1 MSLNT
6 LPPDSAE
13 QTTDLS
19 IQGMSCAACARRIEK
34 QLSRAEGVQEAQ
46 VNYATHRARV
56 RFNSKESSLPALIS
70 VVKNTGY
77 GAMPIQR
84 PEEAL
89 EAEEKARAE
98 EVKDLTRRFALSAT
112 LTIPLLILAMAH
124 GKIDFSGMSAV
135 QMLLATPVLFYGG
148 APFFSGAWKA
158 LRHRAADMNLLVA
171 IGSGAAYLY
180 SVIATLF
187 PSAFSRVSSDGMGH
201 SSTMGHS
208 GMPAVYY
215 EAAAAIIAFLLL
227 GKLLEARAK
236 GKTGEAIKKLMGLQ
250 AKTARVLRDG
260 NELDVPI
267 EAVAIGDLV
276 LVRPGEKIP
285 VDGVVESGS
294 SSVDESM
301 LTGESLP
308 IAKAVGDEVFGAT
321 MNATGSLRVKATHVG
336 LDTAIAQIV
345 RLVQDAQGS
354 RAPIAR
360 LADTVSG
367 YFTPVVL
374 IIAVLTFVAWFSLAP
389 ADTRLT
395 MAFVN
400 AVAVLVI
407 ACPCALGLATP
418 TAILVG
424 TGKGAQSGILIKGG
438 AALEQAYKLTAI
450 VLDKTGTI
458 TEGKPALTD
467 LVTFGESENDAL
479 RLIAGVEALSEHPLA
494 AAIVTSAKEKGLTVP
509 PAENFQAIVGR
520 GAIATVEG
528 REVLIGN
535 QAFFEERGIAI
546 EATLLPLDQLAQA
559 GKTPLLAAA
568 DGKLL
573 ALVAVSDPIKASS
586 REAIARLKRLGLE
599 VVMLTGDNQKT
610 AAAVA
615 AQVGIEREVAEVM
628 PEGKVAEIK
637 RLQVSGSV
645 VGMVGDGINDA
656 PALAQADIGIAIG
669 TGTDVAMEASD
680 ITLIKGDLNSVASA
694 IALSKATMTTIKQN
708 LFWAFIYNLVGIP
721 IAAGLLYPFTGWLL
735 SPVFASAAMSL
746 SSVSV
751 VVNSLRLKSFKVR
764 VA

>member
-1 MSLNT
+1 MTTPSAT
-6 LPPDSAE
+6 PDSAE
-13 QTTDLS
+13 QTADLS
-19 IQGMSCAACARRIEK
+19 VTGMSCAACARRIEK
-34 QLSRAEGVQEAQ
+34 QLGLASGVSVAG
-46 VNYATHRARV
+46 VNYATSRARV
-56 RFNSKESSLPALIS
+56 TFDAKTTSIENLVG
-70 VVKNTGY
+70 VVKDTGY
-77 GAMPIQR
+77 GAALIQR

-89 EAEEKARAE
+89 EAEEKARAD
-98 EVKDLTRRFALSAT
+98 EVKDLTRSFTVST
-112 LTIPLLILAMAH
+112 VLTVPLLTLAMLH
-124 GKIDFSGMSAV
+124 GKIEFVGMNVV
-135 QMLLATPVLFYGG
+135 QLVLATPVLFYGG
-148 APFFSGAWKA
+148 AHFFSGAWKA

-171 IGSGAAYLY
+171 IGSGAAYGY
-180 SVIATLF
+180 SVLATLF
-187 PSAFSRVSSDGMGH
+187 PHAFAQVNSNG
-201 SSTMGHS
+201 MGHS
-208 GMPAVYY
+208 GMPAVYF
-215 EAAAAIIAFLLL
+215 EAAAAIITFLLL

-260 NELDVPI
+260 SELDIPI
-267 EAVAIGDLV
+267 EAVAISDIV

-285 VDGVVESGS
+285 VDGIVAGGT

-308 IAKAVGDEVFGAT
+308 VSKAIGDEVFGAT

-336 LDTAIAQIV
+336 LDTALAQIV

-374 IIAVLTFVAWFSLAP
+374 IIAVLTFVVWFSFAP
-389 ADTRLT
+389 ADPRLT

-400 AVAVLVI
+400 AVSVLVI

-438 AALEQAYKLTAI
+438 AALEQAYKMTAI

-458 TEGKPALTD
+458 TEGKPTLTD
-467 LVTFGESENDAL
+467 LVTFSGSESEAL

-494 AAIVTSAKEKGLTVP
+494 AAIVKAAKEKGLTI
-509 PAENFQAIVGR
+509 PAAEHFEAILGR
-520 GAIATVEG
+520 GAVAKVES

-535 QAFFEERGIAI
+535 QAFLEERGIAI
-546 EATLLPLDQLAQA
+546 DAAVLQLDQLALE
-559 GKTPLLAAA
+559 GKTPMLAAA
-568 DGKLL
+568 SGKLL
-573 ALVAVSDPIKASS
+573 AIIAVADPIKASS
-586 REAIARLKRLGLE
+586 KEAVARLKRLGLE

-610 AAAVA
+610 AHAVA
-615 AQVGIEREVAEVM
+615 AQVGIESVVAEVL
-628 PEGKVAEIK
+628 PQDKVAEIK
-637 RLQVSGSV
+637 RLQALGRV

-680 ITLIKGDLNSVASA
+680 ITLIKGDLNGVASA

-751 VVNSLRLKSFKVR
+751 VVNSLRLKSFKVKA
-764 VA
+764 V

>member
-1 MSLNT
+1 MNASQSTNEGTDT
-6 LPPDSAE
+6 L
-13 QTTDLS
+13 DLS
-19 IQGMSCAACARRIEK
+19 ILGMSCAACARRIEK
-34 QLSRAEGVQEAQ
+34 QLTRAEGVHEAQ

-56 RFNSKESSLPALIS
+56 SFDPKESSLPALIS

-77 GAMPIQR
+77 GAALIQR

-98 EVKDLTRRFALSAT
+98 EVKDLTRRFALST
-112 LTIPLLILAMAH
+112 SLTIPLLTLAMAH
-124 GKIDFSGMSAV
+124 GTIEFSGMSAV

-148 APFFSGAWKA
+148 APFFNGAWKA
-158 LRHRAADMNLLVA
+158 LKHRTADMNLLVA

-180 SVIATLF
+180 SVIATLL
-187 PSAFSRVSSDGMGH
+187 PSAFSRVSSDG
-201 SSTMGHS
+201 MGHS

-260 NELDVPI
+260 NELEVPI

-285 VDGVVESGS
+285 VDGVVESGG

-308 IAKAVGDEVFGAT
+308 VAKAIGDEVFGAT
-321 MNATGSLRVKATHVG
+321 INATGSLRVKATHVG

-345 RLVQDAQGS
+345 KLVQDAQGS

-374 IIAVLTFVAWFSLAP
+374 IIAVLTFVAWFALAP

-438 AALEQAYKLTAI
+438 AALEQAYKMTTI
-450 VLDKTGTI
+450 VLDKTGTV
-458 TEGKPALTD
+458 TEGKPALTN
-467 LVTFGESENDAL
+467 LTAFGLPENEVL
-479 RLIAGVEALSEHPLA
+479 RLVAAVEALSEHPLA
-494 AAIVTSAKEKGLTVP
+494 AAIVKATKDKGLAVP
-509 PAENFQAIVGR
+509 TADKFEAILGR
-520 GAIATVEG
+520 GVIASVEG

-535 QAFFEERGIAI
+535 RAFLEERSIPVDAALP
-546 EATLLPLDQLAQA
+546 EAERLATE
-559 GKTPLLAAA
+559 GKTPMFAAVSGKLAAI
-568 DGKLL
+568 L
-573 ALVAVSDPIKASS
+573 AVADPIKPSS
-586 REAIARLKRLGLE
+586 KEAVARLKKLGLE

-610 AAAVA
+610 AQAVA
-615 AQVGIEREVAEVM
+615 AQVGIDRVVAEVL

-637 RLQVSGSV
+637 RLQASGAV

-694 IALSKATMTTIKQN
+694 IALSKATMTTIEQN

-764 VA
+764 AV

>member
-1 MSLNT
+1 MSLKST
-6 LPPDSAE
+6 TSPYSTDTE
-13 QTTDLS
+13 QATDLS
-19 IQGMSCAACARRIEK
+19 VTGMSCAACARRIER
-34 QLSRAEGVQEAQ
+34 QLGRAPGVSGAQ

-56 RFNSKESSLPALIS
+56 TFDPAASSLAALIE
-70 VVKNTGY
+70 VITDTGY
-77 GAMPIQR
+77 GAEVLQR

-89 EAEEKARAE
+89 AVQERSRAV
-98 EVKDLTRRFALSAT
+98 EVKDLTQRFALSAA
-112 LTIPLLILAMAH
+112 LTAPLLVLAMAH
-124 GKIDFSGMSAV
+124 GRIEFAGMSVV
-135 QMLLATPVLFYGG
+135 QLLLATPVLVYGG
-148 APFFSGAWKA
+148 APFFSGAWNA

-180 SVIATLF
+180 SVSATLF
-187 PSAFSRVSSDGMGH
+187 PRAFVQGH
-201 SSTMGHS
+201 PH
-208 GMPAVYY
+208 MPAVYF

-236 GKTGEAIKKLMGLQ
+236 GKTGEAIKKLIGLQ

-260 NELDVPI
+260 EERDIPI
-267 EAVAIGDLV
+267 ESVTVGDRV

-285 VDGVVESGS
+285 VDGIVESGS
-294 SSVDESM
+294 SSVDESL

-308 IAKAVGDEVFGAT
+308 VAKSVGDEVFGAT
-321 MNATGSLRVKATHVG
+321 MNTTGALRVKATKIG
-336 LDTAIAQIV
+336 LDSAIAQIV
-345 RLVQDAQGS
+345 QLVQDAQGS

-367 YFTPVVL
+367 VFTPVVL
-374 IIAVLTFVAWFSLAP
+374 MIAVLTFLLWFVLAP
-389 ADTRLT
+389 VETRLT

-438 AALEQAYKLTAI
+438 AALEQAYKMNVI
-450 VLDKTGTI
+450 VLDKTGTL

-467 LVTFGESENDAL
+467 LVTFGQSENENDVL
-479 RLIAGVEALSEHPLA
+479 RLVAGVEALSEHPLA
-494 AAIVTSAKEKGLTVP
+494 SAIVKAARDKGLSVP
-509 PAENFQAIVGR
+509 AAEHFAALLGR
-520 GAIATVEG
+520 GVMATVEG

-535 QAFFEERGIAI
+535 QAFLEERRIPI
-546 EATLLPLDQLAQA
+546 EAALPERDRLAQA
-559 GKTPLLAAA
+559 GKIPMFAAVSGKLAAI
-568 DGKLL
+568 L
-573 ALVAVSDPIKASS
+573 AVADPIKPSS
-586 REAIARLKRLGLE
+586 KEAIVRLKRLGLE

-610 AAAVA
+610 AEAVA
-615 AQVGIEREVAEVM
+615 VQVGIERVVAEVL

-637 RLQVSGSV
+637 RLQAEGHV

-680 ITLIKGDLNSVASA
+680 ITLIKGDLHGVVSA
-694 IALSKATMTTIKQN
+694 IALSRATMATIKQN
-708 LFWAFIYNLVGIP
+708 LFWAFIYNLIGIP
-721 IAAGLLYPFTGWLL
+721 LAAGLLYPVTGWLL

-751 VVNSLRLKSFKVR
+751 VVNSLRLKSFRYGEVSP
-764 VA
+764 

>member
-1 MSLNT
+1 MSSH
-6 LPPDSAE
+6 PSSPDPIE
-13 QTTDLS
+13 QTVDLS

-56 RFNSKESSLPALIS
+56 SFDPKASSLPALIDI
-70 VVKNTGY
+70 VVDTGY
-77 GAMPIQR
+77 GASLLQR
-84 PEEAL
+84 PEAAL

-98 EVKDLTRRFALSAT
+98 EVKDLTRRFAVSTA

-124 GKIDFSGMSAV
+124 GRIAFSGMNFV
-135 QMLLATPVLFYGG
+135 QLLLATPVLVYGG
-148 APFFSGAWKA
+148 AHFFNGAWKA

-187 PSAFSRVSSDGMGH
+187 PAAFQPRDH
-201 SSTMGHS
+201 QHAEHAA
-208 GMPAVYY
+208 MPAVYF

-250 AKTARVLRDG
+250 AKTARVLREG
-260 NELDVPI
+260 NELEVPI

-285 VDGVVESGS
+285 VDGVVEGGS

-308 IAKAVGDEVFGAT
+308 VAKGVGDEVFGAT

-438 AALEQAYKLTAI
+438 AALEQAYKMTAI
-450 VLDKTGTI
+450 VLDKTGTV
-458 TEGKPALTD
+458 TEGKPALTN
-467 LVTFGESENDAL
+467 LTAFGLPENEVL
-479 RLIAGVEALSEHPLA
+479 RLVAAVEALSEHPLA
-494 AAIVTSAKEKGLTVP
+494 AAIVKAAKEKGLTVP
-509 PAENFQAIVGR
+509 AAEKFEAILGR
-520 GAIATVEG
+520 GVVAMVEG
-528 REVLIGN
+528 HEVLIGN
-535 QAFFEERGIAI
+535 QAFLEERSIPVDAALP
-546 EATLLPLDQLAQA
+546 EAERLATE
-559 GKTPLLAAA
+559 GKTPMF
-568 DGKLL
+568 
-573 ALVAVSDPIKASS
+573 VAVSGKLAAILAVADPIKPTSK
-586 REAIARLKRLGLE
+586 EAIVRLKKLGLE

-610 AAAVA
+610 ALAVA
-615 AQVGIEREVAEVM
+615 EQVGIERVVAEVL
-628 PEGKVAEIK
+628 PEGKVAEVK
-637 RLQVSGSV
+637 RLQASGTV

-721 IAAGLLYPFTGWLL
+721 IAAGLLYPLNGWLL

-764 VA
+764 AV

>member
-6 LPPDSAE
+6 LSPDSAE
-13 QTTDLS
+13 QTTDFS
-19 IQGMSCAACARRIEK
+19 VTGMSCAACARRIEK
-34 QLSRAEGVQEAQ
+34 QLGRAPGVSLAG
-46 VNYATHRARV
+46 VNYATNRARV
-56 RFNSKESSLPALIS
+56 TFDPKTTSVGALVS
-70 VVKNTGY
+70 VVEDTGY
-77 GAMPIQR
+77 GAQQVQR

-89 EAEEKARAE
+89 AIEEKARAE
-98 EVKDLTRRFALSAT
+98 EVKDLTRRFAVST
-112 LTIPLLILAMAH
+112 GLTIPLLVLAMAH
-124 GKIDFSGMSAV
+124 GKIEFSGMNVV
-135 QMLLATPVLFYGG
+135 QLLLATPVLFYGG
-148 APFFSGAWKA
+148 AHFFSGAWKA

-180 SVIATLF
+180 SVIATVF
-187 PSAFSRVSSDGMGH
+187 PAALAQGH
-201 SSTMGHS
+201 GEHAP
-208 GMPAVYY
+208 MPAVYF

-260 NELDVPI
+260 NELEVSI
-267 EAVAIGDLV
+267 EAVGIGDLV
-276 LVRPGEKIP
+276 LIRPGEKIP
-285 VDGVVESGS
+285 VDGVVEGGS

-308 IAKAVGDEVFGAT
+308 VAKAVGDEVFGAT
-321 MNATGSLRVKATHVG
+321 MNATGSLRVRATHVG

-438 AALEQAYKLTAI
+438 AALEQAYKMTTI
-450 VLDKTGTI
+450 VLDKTGTV
-458 TEGKPALTD
+458 TEGKPALTH
-467 LVTFGESENDAL
+467 LTAFELPENEVL
-479 RLIAGVEALSEHPLA
+479 RLVAAVETLSEHPLA
-494 AAIVTSAKEKGLTVP
+494 AAIVKAAKEKGLAVP
-509 PAENFQAIVGR
+509 AAEKFEAILGR
-520 GAIATVEG
+520 GVIASVEG

-535 QAFFEERGIAI
+535 RAFLEERNVPVDAALP
-546 EATLLPLDQLAQA
+546 EAERLATEGNTPMFA
-559 GKTPLLAAA
+559 AVSGKLAAI
-568 DGKLL
+568 L
-573 ALVAVSDPIKASS
+573 AVADPIKPTSK
-586 REAIARLKRLGLE
+586 EAVARLKRLGLE

-610 AAAVA
+610 AQAVA
-615 AQVGIEREVAEVM
+615 AQVGVDRVVAEVL
-628 PEGKVAEIK
+628 PEGKVAEVK
-637 RLQVSGSV
+637 RLQASGAV

-656 PALAQADIGIAIG
+656 PALAQANIGIAIG

-721 IAAGLLYPFTGWLL
+721 IAAGLLYPLNGWLL
-735 SPVFASAAMSL
+735 SPVYASAAMSL

-764 VA
+764 AV

>member
-1 MSLNT
+1 MNASQHTNEGT
-6 LPPDSAE
+6 D
-13 QTTDLS
+13 TVDLS

-34 QLSRAEGVQEAQ
+34 QLTRAEGVQEAQ

-56 RFNSKESSLPALIS
+56 SFDPTSASLPSLIS

-77 GAMPIQR
+77 GAALIQR

-98 EVKDLTRRFALSAT
+98 EVKDLTRRFVLST
-112 LTIPLLILAMAH
+112 SLTIPLLILAMAH
-124 GKIDFSGMSAV
+124 GKIEFTGMSAV

-187 PSAFSRVSSDGMGH
+187 PSAFSQVSSDGMGR
-201 SSTMGHS
+201 SITMGHS

-260 NELDVPI
+260 NELEIPI

-285 VDGVVESGS
+285 VDGIVEGGS

-308 IAKAVGDEVFGAT
+308 VAKTVGDEVFGAT

-345 RLVQDAQGS
+345 KLVQDAQGS

-374 IIAVLTFVAWFSLAP
+374 TIAVLTFVAWFSLAP

-438 AALEQAYKLTAI
+438 AALEQAYKMTTI
-450 VLDKTGTI
+450 VLDKTGTV
-458 TEGKPALTD
+458 TEGKPALTN
-467 LVTFGESENDAL
+467 LTAFGLPENEVL
-479 RLIAGVEALSEHPLA
+479 RLVAAVEALSEHPLA
-494 AAIVTSAKEKGLTVP
+494 AAIVKAAKEKGLTVP
-509 PAENFQAIVGR
+509 AAEKFEAILGR
-520 GAIATVEG
+520 GVIASVEG
-528 REVLIGN
+528 REVRIGN
-535 QAFFEERGIAI
+535 RAFLEERSIPVDAALP
-546 EATLLPLDQLAQA
+546 EAERLATE
-559 GKTPLLAAA
+559 GKTPMFAAVSGKLAAI
-568 DGKLL
+568 L
-573 ALVAVSDPIKASS
+573 AVADPIKPSS
-586 REAIARLKRLGLE
+586 KEAVARLKRLGLE

-610 AAAVA
+610 AQTVAV
-615 AQVGIEREVAEVM
+615 QVGIDRVVAEVL

-637 RLQVSGSV
+637 RLQTSGSV

-764 VA
+764 AA

>member
-1 MSLNT
+1 MTTTST
-6 LPPDSAE
+6 TPDSAE
-13 QTTDLS
+13 QTADLS
-19 IQGMSCAACARRIEK
+19 VTGMSCAACARRIEK
-34 QLSRAEGVQEAQ
+34 QLGLASGVSVAG
-46 VNYATHRARV
+46 VNYATSRARV
-56 RFNSKESSLPALIS
+56 TFDPKTTSIENLVD
-70 VVKNTGY
+70 VVEDTGY
-77 GAMPIQR
+77 GAALIQR

-89 EAEEKARAE
+89 EAEEKARAD
-98 EVKDLTRRFALSAT
+98 EVKDLTRRFAVST
-112 LTIPLLILAMAH
+112 VLTVPLLTLAMLH
-124 GKIDFSGMSAV
+124 GKIEFVGMNV
-135 QMLLATPVLFYGG
+135 IQLVLATPVLFYGG
-148 APFFSGAWKA
+148 AHFFSGAWKA

-171 IGSGAAYLY
+171 IGSGAAYGY
-180 SVIATLF
+180 SVLATLL
-187 PSAFSRVSSDGMGH
+187 PHALGH
-201 SSTMGHS
+201 S
-208 GMPAVYY
+208 VYF

-250 AKTARVLRDG
+250 AKTARVLREG
-260 NELDVPI
+260 TELDIPI
-267 EAVAIGDLV
+267 EAVAVGDIV

-285 VDGVVESGS
+285 VDGIVEGGS

-308 IAKAVGDEVFGAT
+308 VSKAVGDEVFGAT
-321 MNATGSLRVKATHVG
+321 INATGSLRVKATHVG
-336 LDTAIAQIV
+336 LDTALAQIV

-360 LADTVSG
+360 LADTVSS

-374 IIAVLTFVAWFSLAP
+374 IIAVITFVAWFSLAP

-438 AALEQAYKLTAI
+438 AALEQAYKMTAI

-458 TEGKPALTD
+458 TEGKPTLTD
-467 LVTFGESENDAL
+467 LVAYSGNENEAL

-494 AAIVTSAKEKGLTVP
+494 AAIVKAAKEKGLTI
-509 PAENFQAIVGR
+509 PAAEHFEAILGR
-520 GAIATVEG
+520 GAVAKVEG
-528 REVLIGN
+528 REILIGN
-535 QAFFEERGIAI
+535 QAFLEERGIAI
-546 EATLLPLDQLAQA
+546 DAAVPQLDRLALE
-559 GKTPLLAAA
+559 GKTPMLAAA
-568 DGKLL
+568 LGKLL
-573 ALVAVSDPIKASS
+573 AIVAVSDPIKASS
-586 REAIARLKRLGLE
+586 KEAVARLKKHGLT
-599 VVMLTGDNQKT
+599 VVMLTGDNRKT
-610 AAAVA
+610 AEAVA
-615 AQVGIEREVAEVM
+615 AQVGIESVVAEVL
-628 PEGKVAEIK
+628 PQDKVAEIK
-637 RLQVSGSV
+637 RLQALGRI

-656 PALAQADIGIAIG
+656 PALAQADTGIAIG

-680 ITLIKGDLNSVASA
+680 ITLIKGDLNGVASA

-708 LFWAFIYNLVGIP
+708 LFWAFVYNLVGVP

-751 VVNSLRLKSFKVR
+751 VVNSLRLKSFKVKA
-764 VA
+764 V